1 MVTTQERILNCEP
14 SRETEDDWRIDA
26 ASASGILTR
35 TTLPDTFDLRESW
48 WKIGDQGRSGSCVGW
63 ATGDSV
69 IRWHLVN
76 SDRLAKKR
84 LISVRYIWM
93 AAKETDEFTSRP
105 TSFIETDGTSL
116 KAALDVAR
124 KYGVVTDEV
133 LGFNGKILYEGNWQT
148 FYAEA
153 SKIRIA
159 SYFNLGRDLNVWR
172 EWLVNNGPILTRLNV
187 DETWMNATATAG
199 QLTTY
204 KPETVQGGHAVALVG
219 YRPNE
224 FIVRNSWGKAWG
236 DKGFAYA
243 ADGYALEA
251 FTEAYGITI

>member
-133 LGFNGKILYEGNWQT
+133 LGFNGKM
-148 FYAEA
+148 
-153 SKIRIA
+153 
-159 SYFNLGRDLNVWR
+159 
-172 EWLVNNGPILTRLNV
+172 TRLNV